1 MTLHPEKGEHCILHK
16 FFSSIHQ
23 IFQDVL
29 LSHITKSDFM
39 HFVFGY
45 FKANESIFFKSL
57 QELYTYTF
65 ENIAQLPSYIEDT
78 IKITVEPYYP
88 SQAALLKY
96 YSKNQID
103 FKPAKKFLFFLKE
116 RPFVKLI
123 ESYAPEDYSKKAK
136 ELLLNLYKCC
146 IEWNLITNSDF
157 VDINNLDEPQI
168 IEKLNKLFN
177 RLVLSFIDK
186 PAFKC
191 NSSHRLC
198 QHFVASSSIDH
209 LISQLK
215 EQNVLFLYSIPGMGK
230 TEFCNFLA
238 KNYKNYGFTD
248 LAYVSY
254 GIDLFDTI
262 QKIEFSDKAVLNY
275 EKCRFLQLKDRSSL
289 LLITDVPSDKSVLE
303 ETYNQLLHL
312 NISILLVVNSASLP
326 NNINSC
332 PFPAFSETNLETI
345 FIAHTNL
352 TLSDIR
358 PNFQLLCVAT
368 DFHTLSLVLIAKI
381 LFANKKINFNDFTHE
396 LCTSISLFSNT
407 EIVGLKT
414 KYKGKHTTFFGH
426 LLEELRYESYFN
438 DSELNCLKLFSLFN
452 GLSIDRS
459 LLTKLIPNFTDDL
472 IDKATNLGILIPN
485 DDTEIRMHKIFCEL
499 IYRSNNF
506 TNMLASN
513 QNSKKSKKL
522 RIRSLMDNLINIMDT
537 CCSSPYSASQ
547 IQDVALAFFNTMQ
560 NHPIRDISNKKQAT
574 LSQERI
580 TWVQYCHKCIVFF
593 QKYGRTMHTNFII
606 SKLCTEYHGLHL
618 NPVYIFEK
626 RFYSLTHSWQTN
638 QLSIPDA
645 FNLFTAM
652 SSYVTSL
659 AATES
664 GDIIIKNISLLID
677 LILDHLQIM
686 LEKII
691 SVLKIPDVSSSL
703 DSEYINK
710 ILEIYCSAVELKKQ
724 LNMNVDTN
732 IRFLKYCSSWTLSLD
747 QTIFDMTQY
756 LNNTTNLWEQLQI
769 LSDLVYL
776 YSTKCL
782 HHISFMDFLI
792 LNNYYKQMVSVFSAS
807 HNIPS
812 AGIYSYCIARLYY
825 SICHTIYDPQDL
837 DKHFLIQELHNLP
850 DLQKQILQLD
860 DPNFYDELDNVIQ
873 KVCTQLEK
881 EIV

>member
-1 MTLHPEKGEHCILHK
+1 MHK

-39 HFVFGY
+39 HFVFGS

-146 IEWNLITNSDF
+146 IEWNLMTNSDF

-198 QHFVASSSIDH
+198 QHFVPSSSTDY

-215 EQNVLFLYSIPGMGK
+215 EQGVLFLYSIPGMGK

-254 GIDLFDTI
+254 GIDLFNTI
-262 QKIEFSDKAVLNY
+262 QKIEFSDRAVLNY

-289 LLITDVPSDKSVLE
+289 LIITDMPSDKSVLE
-303 ETYNQLLHL
+303 ETYTKLMNL
-312 NISILLVVNSASLP
+312 NITILITVNSASLP
-326 NNINSC
+326 SSINPC
-332 PFPAFSETNLETI
+332 LFPAFSEEDLEEI
-345 FIAHTNL
+345 FRKHTNL
-352 TLSDIR
+352 SHSDI
-358 PNFQLLCVAT
+358 QLSFHYLCVAI

-381 LFANKKINFNDFTHE
+381 LYANKLDFNDDLTHKPYAPH
-396 LCTSISLFSNT
+396 LSNT
-407 EIVGLKT
+407 KIIGFKI
-414 KYKGKHTTFFGH
+414 KYKKKHISFFGH
-426 LLEELRYESYFN
+426 LLNELDYESYFN
-438 DSELNCLKLFSLFN
+438 DSELNCLKLFSLFD
-452 GLSIDRS
+452 GLTIDCN
-459 LLTKLIPNFTDDL
+459 LLIKLIPDFTIDL
-472 IDKATNLGILIPN
+472 MDKATNLGILIA
-485 DDTEIRMHKIFCEL
+485 DSDSKIRMHKIFCEL
-499 IYRSNNF
+499 VYLSNDF

-513 QNSKKSKKL
+513 GKKHKAKRL
-522 RIRSLMDNLINIMDT
+522 RFRSLMDNLINIMDT
-537 CCSSPYSASQ
+537 CCVSPYSSSQ
-547 IQDVALAFFNTMQ
+547 IQNVALAFFNTIQ
-560 NHPIRDISNKKQAT
+560 NHTIRDISNKQQAT

-580 TWVQYCHKCIVFF
+580 TWIKYCHKCILFF
-593 QKYGRTMHTNFII
+593 QKYGNTVYAQFILD
-606 SKLCTEYHGLHL
+606 KLCTEYHGLPV
-618 NPVYIFEK
+618 NPLFIFEK
-626 RFYSLTHSWQTN
+626 RFYELTHFWQTSH
-638 QLSIPDA
+638 LSA
-645 FNLFTAM
+645 ANARGLFNDM
-652 SSYVTSL
+652 SLYIDTLS
-659 AATES
+659 AKES
-664 GDIIIKNISLLID
+664 DNVIIDNISFLTD
-677 LILDHLQIM
+677 LTLDHLHLI

-691 SVLKIPDVSSSL
+691 SDIKVRSIPLNQTTIS
-703 DSEYINK
+703 YIK
-710 ILEIYCSAVELKKQ
+710 HILQTYYATLLLRCTQSITTADKESHIKFINYCLLWTYTPTQRFFKTITLLELATTPWEK
-724 LNMNVDTN
+724 L
-732 IRFLKYCSSWTLSLD
+732 RFLSDIVYWYSDKYLHIKS
-747 QTIFDMTQY
+747 IEY
-756 LNNTTNLWEQLQI
+756 LNYANIYHNKMEQCF
-769 LSDLVYL
+769 
-776 YSTKCL
+776 K
-782 HHISFMDFLI
+782 
-792 LNNYYKQMVSVFSAS
+792 SVRSL
-807 HNIPS
+807 PS
-812 AGIYSYCIARLYY
+812 AEIYSYCIANIYY
-825 SICHTIYDPQDL
+825 GICNAKSNRKL
-837 DKHFLIQELHNLP
+837 LIQILHKIP
-850 DLQKQILQLD
+850 DLQRQMLQLYD
-860 DPNFYDELDNVIQ
+860 SEFYNKLNNLVS
-873 KVCTQLEK
+873 
-881 EIV
+881 EICNNLSNNDK

>member
-1 MTLHPEKGEHCILHK
+1 MHK

-198 QHFVASSSIDH
+198 QHFVPSSSTDY

-215 EQNVLFLYSIPGMGK
+215 EQSVLFLYSIPGMGK

-254 GIDLFDTI
+254 GIDLFNTI
-262 QKIEFSDKAVLNY
+262 QKIEFSDRAVLNY

-289 LLITDVPSDKSVLE
+289 LIITDMPSDKSVLE
-303 ETYNQLLHL
+303 ETYTKLMNL
-312 NISILLVVNSASLP
+312 NITILITVNSASLP
-326 NNINSC
+326 SSINPC
-332 PFPAFSETNLETI
+332 LFPAFSEEDLEEI
-345 FIAHTNL
+345 FRKHTNL
-352 TLSDIR
+352 SHSDI
-358 PNFQLLCVAT
+358 QLSFHYLCVAI

-381 LFANKKINFNDFTHE
+381 LYANKLDFNDVLTHKPYAPH
-396 LCTSISLFSNT
+396 LSNT
-407 EIVGLKT
+407 KIIGFKI
-414 KYKGKHTTFFGH
+414 KYKKKHISFFGH
-426 LLEELRYESYFN
+426 LLNELDYESYFN
-438 DSELNCLKLFSLFN
+438 DSELNCLKLFSLFD
-452 GLSIDRS
+452 GLTIDCN
-459 LLTKLIPNFTDDL
+459 LLIKLIPDFTIDL
-472 IDKATNLGILIPN
+472 MDKATNLGILIA
-485 DDTEIRMHKIFCEL
+485 DSDSKIRMHKIFCEL
-499 IYRSNNF
+499 VYLSNDF

-513 QNSKKSKKL
+513 GKKHKAKRL
-522 RIRSLMDNLINIMDT
+522 RFRSLMDNLINIMDT
-537 CCSSPYSASQ
+537 CCVSPYSSSQ
-547 IQDVALAFFNTMQ
+547 IQNVALAFFNTIQ
-560 NHPIRDISNKKQAT
+560 NHTIRDISNKQQAT

-580 TWVQYCHKCIVFF
+580 TWIKYCHKCILFF
-593 QKYGRTMHTNFII
+593 QKYGNTVYAQFILD
-606 SKLCTEYHGLHL
+606 KLCTEYHGLPV
-618 NPVYIFEK
+618 NPLFIFEK
-626 RFYSLTHSWQTN
+626 RFYELTHFWQTSH
-638 QLSIPDA
+638 LSVA
-645 FNLFTAM
+645 NARGLFNDM
-652 SSYVTSL
+652 SLYIDTLS
-659 AATES
+659 AKES
-664 GDIIIKNISLLID
+664 DNVIIDNISFLTD
-677 LILDHLQIM
+677 LTLDHLHLI

-691 SVLKIPDVSSSL
+691 SDIKVRSIPLNKTTIS
-703 DSEYINK
+703 YIK
-710 ILEIYCSAVELKKQ
+710 HILQTYYATLLLRCTQSITTADKESHIKFINYCLLWTYTPTQRFFKTITLLELATTPWEK
-724 LNMNVDTN
+724 L
-732 IRFLKYCSSWTLSLD
+732 RFLSDIVYWYSDKYLHIES
-747 QTIFDMTQY
+747 IEY
-756 LNNTTNLWEQLQI
+756 LNYANIYHNKMEQCFKSVRNL
-769 LSDLVYL
+769 
-776 YSTKCL
+776 
-782 HHISFMDFLI
+782 
-792 LNNYYKQMVSVFSAS
+792 
-807 HNIPS
+807 PS
-812 AGIYSYCIARLYY
+812 AEIYSYCIANIYY
-825 SICHTIYDPQDL
+825 GICNAKSNRKL
-837 DKHFLIQELHNLP
+837 LIQILHKIP
-850 DLQKQILQLD
+850 DLQRQMLQLYD
-860 DPNFYDELDNVIQ
+860 SEFYNKLNNLVS
-873 KVCTQLEK
+873 
-881 EIV
+881 EICNNLFNNDK

>member
-1 MTLHPEKGEHCILHK
+1 MLKA
-16 FFSSIHQ
+16 FSSIHQ

-39 HFVFGY
+39 RFVFGS
-45 FKANESIFFKSL
+45 FKANESISFESL
-57 QELYTYTF
+57 QELYAYTF

-146 IEWNLITNSDF
+146 IEWNLMTNSDF

-168 IEKLNKLFN
+168 IERLNKLFN

-198 QHFVASSSIDH
+198 QHFVPSSSTDY
-209 LISQLK
+209 LISRLK
-215 EQNVLFLYSIPGMGK
+215 EQSVLFLYSIPGMGK

-254 GIDLFDTI
+254 GIDLFNTI
-262 QKIEFSDKAVLNY
+262 QKIEFSDRAVLNY

-289 LLITDVPSDKSVLE
+289 LLITDMPSDKSVLK
-303 ETYNQLLHL
+303 ETYNQLIHL
-312 NISILLVVNSASLP
+312 NITILLVVDSASLP
-326 NNINSC
+326 NSINSC
-332 PFPAFSETNLETI
+332 PFPAFSETTLETI

-358 PNFQLLCVAT
+358 PNFHLLCAAT

-381 LFANKKINFNDFTHE
+381 LFANKKINFNSFTHE
-396 LCTSISLFSNT
+396 LCTFTSISVLSDT
-407 EIVGLKT
+407 EIVGPKT

-459 LLTKLIPNFTDDL
+459 LLTKLIPNFTNDL
-472 IDKATNLGILIPN
+472 MDKATNLGILIPN
-485 DDTEIRMHKIFCEL
+485 GDTEIRMHKIFCEL

-513 QNSKKSKKL
+513 QNSRKSKEL

-537 CCSSPYSASQ
+537 CCSSPYSSSQ

-560 NHPIRDISNKKQAT
+560 NHPIRDISNKEQAT

-580 TWVQYCHKCIVFF
+580 TWIQYCHKCIVFF
-593 QKYGRTMHTNFII
+593 QKYGHTIHTSFII
-606 SKLCTEYHGLHL
+606 SKLCTEYHRLPV

-638 QLSIPDA
+638 QLSISDA
-645 FNLFTAM
+645 LDLFTDI
-652 SSYVTSL
+652 SLYVASL
-659 AATES
+659 SETES
-664 GDIIIKNISLLID
+664 NDMIIKNISLLTD
-677 LILDHLQIM
+677 LTLDHLHII

-703 DSEYINK
+703 DPKYINK
-710 ILEIYCSAVELKKQ
+710 ILGLYCCAVELKNQ
-724 LNMNVDTN
+724 LNMNVGTN
-732 IRFLKYCSSWTLSLD
+732 IHFAKYCSSWTLSLD
-747 QTIFDMTQY
+747 QTISDMTQY
-756 LNNTTNLWEQLQI
+756 LNKATNLWEQLQI

-782 HHISFMDFLI
+782 HHKSFMDFLI

-825 SICHTIYDPQDL
+825 IICHTIYDSQDL
-837 DKHFLIQELHNLP
+837 DKHSLIQELHNLP
-850 DLQKQILQLD
+850 DLQKQMLQLD
-860 DPNFYDELDNVIQ
+860 DPNFYDELDNSIQ
-873 KVCTQLEK
+873 KVCAQLEK